1 MRILR
6 AVSAVIVTLSL
17 LLSTSVPVSAHER
30 QYFSQGTNTDDWG
43 EWQVQYPETYD
54 GDGII
59 AASVH
64 DMFTDGSCVWAVYRD
79 GDRIHHQAR
88 SCWRWT
94 DHLFYD
100 QTGDSDAWVR
110 LRRTRHSDQERWK
123 HISGY

>member
-6 AVSAVIVTLSL
+6 SINGVVVALSL
-17 LLSTSVPVSAHER
+17 LLSTSVPATAHER
-30 QYFSQGTNTDDWG
+30 EYFSDGYPDWG
-43 EWQVQYPETYD
+43 EWEVQYLSTYD

-59 AASVH
+59 AASVR
-64 DMFTDGSCVWAVYRD
+64 DVLTDGSCVWAVYRD
-79 GDRIHHQAR
+79 GDRIYHQAR

-110 LRRTRHSDQERWK
+110 LRRTRHADRERWK